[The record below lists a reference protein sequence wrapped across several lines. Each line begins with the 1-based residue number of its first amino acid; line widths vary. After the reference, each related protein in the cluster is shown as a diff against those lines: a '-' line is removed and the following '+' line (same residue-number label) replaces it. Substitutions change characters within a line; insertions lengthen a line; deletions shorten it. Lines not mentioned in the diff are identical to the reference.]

1 MVLGPGDGVAPRDD
15 SATLE
20 TTASAM
26 DVLASEN
33 RRLESESKAARAA
46 LTTVE
51 DTATTLRSAAA
62 RDREEFD
69 AWKKRARELI
79 DAKDRE
85 IDRLRGDGL
94 ANGVAAKKPAQ
105 IPHHSR
111 AMSTARRHRDGDGD
125 VWAYPAVNQHTT
137 RDKRIQ
143 QVGSIAAGA
152 RL

>member
-1 MVLGPGDGVAPRDD
+1 MNAILGDGCAADD

-69 AWKKRARELI
+69 AWKKRRE
-79 DAKDRE
+79 
-85 IDRLRGDGL
+85 
-94 ANGVAAKKPAQ
+94 
-105 IPHHSR
+105 S
-111 AMSTARRHRDGDGD
+111 
-125 VWAYPAVNQHTT
+125 
-137 RDKRIQ
+137 
-143 QVGSIAAGA
+143 
-152 RL
+152 